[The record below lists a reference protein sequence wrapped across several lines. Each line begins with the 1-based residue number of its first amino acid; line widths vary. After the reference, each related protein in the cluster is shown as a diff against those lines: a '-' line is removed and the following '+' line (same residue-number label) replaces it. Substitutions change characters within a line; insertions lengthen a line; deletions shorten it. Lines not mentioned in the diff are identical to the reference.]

1 VRMVV
6 RTAVLR
12 FAFDLPKKW
21 PKFLILFGGRTRTRT
36 WDPLI
41 KSQRLKCPGL
51 AQTSNN
57 IIQKELAFLRNQSS
71 TCIQFRAIGALR
83 DPAPPA

>member
-1 VRMVV
+1 MKSVRMVV

-21 PKFLILFGGRTRTRT
+21 PKFLILFGGRTRTQT

-41 KSQRLKCPGL
+41 KSYRRFILVL
-51 AQTSNN
+51 
-57 IIQKELAFLRNQSS
+57 
-71 TCIQFRAIGALR
+71 
-83 DPAPPA
+83 

>member
-1 VRMVV
+1 MKSVRMVV

-41 KSQRLKCPGL
+41 KSQLL
-51 AQTSNN
+51 YQLS
-57 IIQKELAFLRNQSS
+57 
-71 TCIQFRAIGALR
+71 
-83 DPAPPA
+83 